1 MQSPTMPPPETS
13 SHTPRRPRAL
23 VLRTSGTNCEIET
36 ARALELGGA
45 QTDVLHF
52 NRVLEDPALLDPYG
66 IWVFAGGFSYG
77 DDLAAG
83 RVWGM
88 ELRTRLREQLRTHVQ
103 RGGLV
108 LGVCNGFQVLVESG
122 IFEPDQP
129 AGQRSIALYS
139 NASNHYECRW
149 VELESAECCCPWLET
164 GERMPVPVAHA
175 EGRFVV
181 RDEAVMQRLIAGRQV
196 ALRYVRPSWAGNPEG
211 ARVHGTG
218 ALPYP
223 YNPNGATGDVAGICD
238 PSGRV
243 LGLMPHPERN
253 LDPWNHPHW
262 TRQNTSAGA
271 HAETREVGEGLAF
284 YRRMVEVAES
294 ALV

>member
-1 MQSPTMPPPETS
+1 MQSPTMSPPETS

-23 VLRTSGTNCEIET
+23 VLRTSGTNCETET

-52 NRVLEDPALLDPYG
+52 NRVLESPELLDPYG

-88 ELRTRLREQLRTHVQ
+88 ELRTQLREQLRAHVQ
-103 RGGLV
+103 RGGLA

-122 IFEPDQP
+122 IFEPSEP
-129 AGQRSIALYS
+129 AGERSVALYS
-139 NASNHYECRW
+139 NASNQYECRW
-149 VELESAECCCPWLET
+149 VELESADCCCPWLEA

-181 RDEAVMQRLIAGRQV
+181 RDDTVMERLVAGRQV
-196 ALRYVRPSWAGNPEG
+196 ALRYVRPSWADGSAG
-211 ARVHGTG
+211 GTEP
-218 ALPYP
+218 LPYP
-223 YNPNGATGDVAGICD
+223 YNPNGAVGDVAGICD

-262 TRQNTSAGA
+262 TRQEPSAA
-271 HAETREVGEGLAF
+271 PKDVGEGLAF